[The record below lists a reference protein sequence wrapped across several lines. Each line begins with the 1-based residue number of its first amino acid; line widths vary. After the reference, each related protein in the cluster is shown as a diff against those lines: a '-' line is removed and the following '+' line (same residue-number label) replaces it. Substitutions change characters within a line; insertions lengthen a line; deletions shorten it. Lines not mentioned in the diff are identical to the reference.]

1 MANGFPHAHGEGGD
15 RFKAFD
21 AGLGKLHSLVPSN
34 FSEKQFAVS
43 ENTGRWIVEFV
54 AQNFAEI
61 FG

>member
-1 MANGFPHAHGEGGD
+1 
-15 RFKAFD
+15 
-21 AGLGKLHSLVPSN
+21 VPSN

-43 ENTGRWIVEFV
+43 ENTGQWIVEFV